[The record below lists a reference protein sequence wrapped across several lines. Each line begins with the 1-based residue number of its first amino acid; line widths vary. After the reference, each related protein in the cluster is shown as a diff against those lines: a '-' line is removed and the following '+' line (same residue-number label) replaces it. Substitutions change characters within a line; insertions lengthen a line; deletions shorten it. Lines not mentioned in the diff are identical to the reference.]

1 MITLTVNGRPQSCS
15 AANIHELLQELQ
27 LACSQVAVELNRN
40 IVPRDNF
47 EQTPL
52 RDGDELEI
60 VRFVGGG

>member
-1 MITLTVNGRPQSCS
+1 MTLTVNGCS
-15 AANIHELLQELQ
+15 KSYDAATVSDLLQELQ
-27 LACSQVAVELNRN
+27 LTSSQVAVELNRT

-47 EQTPL
+47 DDTPL